1 MKIRTRFP
9 KYLLYILSMAPFF
22 IILGL
27 MSMDIPICFDNN
39 AEFIGW
45 KTLWHNTRVG
55 LFIILAS
62 IVVELVIYG
71 MFHRVCKRET
81 GEASEKITKIKNR
94 NFELMSFVTSIF
106 LPLISFQYNQ
116 LSHWIVTTIIVC
128 LIGYIFCH
136 ADAYYTNPTLALFRY
151 RLYDVDLDNQQTD
164 NSKTRSITI
173 IAQSE
178 LMVGD
183 KVRCVSM
190 TDMVSYAKKV

>member
-1 MKIRTRFP
+1 
-9 KYLLYILSMAPFF
+9 MAPFF

-27 MSMDIPICFDNN
+27 MSMDIPICFDNY

-55 LFIILAS
+55 FFIILGS
-62 IVVELVIYG
+62 VFVELVIYW
-71 MFHRVCKRET
+71 MFQRVCKRCA
-81 GEASEKITKIKNR
+81 GEASEKITVIKNQ

-116 LSHWIVTTIIVC
+116 LSHWIVTAIIVC

-151 RLYDVDLDNQQTD
+151 RLYDVELDNQQAN
-164 NSKTRSITI
+164 NSETRSITI
-173 IAQSE
+173 IAQSV

-190 TDMVSYAKKV
+190 TDGVSYAKKV

>member
-1 MKIRTRFP
+1 
-9 KYLLYILSMAPFF
+9 
-22 IILGL
+22 
-27 MSMDIPICFDNN
+27 MDIPICFEND
-39 AEFIGW
+39 AEFIGL
-45 KTLWHNTRVG
+45 KPLWHNTRVG
-55 LFIILAS
+55 FFIIVVSVFAELFI
-62 IVVELVIYG
+62 YW
-71 MFHRVCKRET
+71 MFQRVCKREA

-116 LSHWIVTTIIVC
+116 LSHWIVTAIIVC

-151 RLYDVDLDNQQTD
+151 RLYDVELDNLQKD
-164 NSKTRSITI
+164 KGETRSITI

-190 TDMVSYAKKV
+190 TDMVSYAKKYNL